1 MGGKG
6 SGRKPKP
13 VEQKQRLGNLGKRK
27 LPDTN
32 LVSLPVVQSN
42 DLPEP
47 QRPLG
52 KFGSELWERM
62 WMAGAVWLRPSLD
75 QELMLICC
83 ELVDERMMLRA
94 RVAQNPDA
102 WRDRRALREIDRQI
116 TSILGDLGFS
126 PTDRN
131 NLSGSE
137 GVSNEFAEL
146 HKRIAERRAGTSE

>member
-27 LPDTN
+27 LPDTT
-32 LVSLPVVQSN
+32 LLPLPVIRTN
-42 DLPEP
+42 DVPEP

-52 KFGSELWERM
+52 KYGLELWERM
-62 WMAGAVWLRPSLD
+62 WMSGAVWLRPSLD
-75 QELMLICC
+75 QELMLMCC
-83 ELVDERMMLRA
+83 ELIDERMLLRG
-94 RVAQNPDA
+94 RVAADA
-102 WRDRRALREIDRQI
+102 SNWRDRRALREIDRQI
-116 TSILGDLGFS
+116 ASLLGSLGFS

-131 NLSGSE
+131 NLAGSE

-146 HKRIAERRAGTSE
+146 HRRIAERRAGT

>member
-13 VEQKQRLGNLGKRK
+13 VEQKKRLGNLGGRK
-27 LPDTN
+27 LN
-32 LVSLPVVQSN
+32 EASLVPLAVVQSS
-42 DLPEP
+42 DVPTP
-47 QRPLG
+47 SRPLG
-52 KFGSELWERM
+52 KFGGELWERM

-83 ELVDERMMLRA
+83 ELVDERMLLRA
-94 RVAQNPDA
+94 RLAQNPDA
-102 WRDRRALREIDRQI
+102 WRDRRALRELDRQI

-131 NLSGSE
+131 NIAGSE
-137 GVSNEFAEL
+137 GVTHEFAEL
-146 HKRIAERRAGTSE
+146 HKRIAEKRAGT